1 MYKIVFSVF
10 LIFFAFPSWCQTTFS
25 GGNFSSSKNVDYF
38 NDFSDDDLNGA
49 QLEDDGKQNKKAAK
63 IQNGKLIIKLEPGMY
78 AIYSKKFE
86 RFELEIN
93 KINKSHIVN
102 QKFKIKSKKNII
114 EDRVLVSQIKFRAKN
129 SGSPSPIA
137 SVFLDRMPNC
147 VTWSK
152 QTTYELKKEIRVF
165 KTKMH
170 SGKKLWVWV
179 EKKGDLYQHS
189 WHKERWSN
197 RENFLNDGKWHSVEM
212 EVYPHYEKGYCKIF
226 IDGNSMI
233 EIYNANTISYSS
245 NQMHGDY
252 VARIGIY
259 RDSYENSH
267 EVQFDDWE
275 IKSRK

>member
-1 MYKIVFSVF
+1 MNKIVFSIF
-10 LIFFAFPSWCQTTFS
+10 LIIFALPCWSQTTFS
-25 GGNFSSSKNVDYF
+25 GSNFSSSKDVYYF
-38 NDFSDDDLNGA
+38 NDFSVDDLNGA

-114 EDRVLVSQIKFRAKN
+114 EDRVMVSQIKFRSKS

-137 SVFLDRMPNC
+137 SVFLDRLPNC